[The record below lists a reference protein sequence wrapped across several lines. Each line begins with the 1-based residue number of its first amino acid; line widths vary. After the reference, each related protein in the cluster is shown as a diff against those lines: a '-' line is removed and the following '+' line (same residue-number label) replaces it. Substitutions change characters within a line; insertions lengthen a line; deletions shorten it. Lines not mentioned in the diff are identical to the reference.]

1 MERVGRIR
9 VKEKQFYEACNII
22 LDNQDNN
29 TGIGTLGEKTLHAIF
44 KYYFE
49 PDSTYHEIRYQG
61 FVADILHGQD
71 VIEIQTRGFN
81 KLRRKLD
88 AFLQEGKVQI
98 VYPIPYE
105 KWLEWIDEE
114 TGAISSKRKSP
125 KKGSIYDSFYELY
138 KIKHYL
144 NNPNLK
150 ITLVFVNIEEQRL
163 LNGWSHDKKKG
174 SQRFER
180 IPTKL
185 VDQVDINGVEDY
197 TKFLPETLPEVFST
211 KDYQKATKLTIT
223 RARTGVHILH
233 YLGVVEPVG
242 KKGNAILYK
251 RVQ

>member
-1 MERVGRIR
+1 MEER
-9 VKEKQFYEACNII
+9 QFYEACNII
-22 LDNQDNN
+22 LNKQDNN

-49 PDSTYHEIRYQG
+49 PDSAYHEIRYEG

-81 KLRRKLD
+81 KLRRKLE
-88 AFLQEGKVQI
+88 AFLAAGKVRI

-114 TGAISSKRKSP
+114 TGAVSSKRKSP
-125 KKGSIYDSFYELY
+125 KKGTIYDSFYELY
-138 KIKHYL
+138 KIKPYL
-144 NNPNLK
+144 DHPNLQ

-163 LNGWSHDKKKG
+163 LNGWSKDKKRG
-174 SQRFER
+174 SERFER

-185 VDQVDINGVEDY
+185 VDQFEIKGREDY
-197 TKFLPETLPEVFST
+197 KQFLPEELPGIFST
-211 KDYQKATKLTIT
+211 KDYHKATKLNIH

-233 YLGVVEPVG
+233 YLGVIEPVG

-251 RVQ
+251 RVE

>member
-1 MERVGRIR
+1 MN
-9 VKEKQFYEACNII
+9 EKKFNEACAII
-22 LDNQDNN
+22 LNNQDSN
-29 TGIGTLGEKTLHAIF
+29 TGIGTLGEKTLHAIM

-49 PDSTYHEIRYQG
+49 PDAANHEIRYEG

-88 AFLQEGKVQI
+88 AFLKQGKVRI

-114 TGAISSKRKSP
+114 TGSVSNKRKSP

-138 KIKHYL
+138 KIKMYL
-144 NNPNLK
+144 DNPNLR
-150 ITLVFVNIEEQRL
+150 ISLVFVNIEEQRL
-163 LNGWSHDKKKG
+163 LNGWSIDKKRG
-174 SQRFER
+174 SERYER

-185 VDQVDINGVEDY
+185 VDEVEINCVEDY
-197 TKFLPETLPEVFST
+197 KKFLPETLPEVFST
-211 KDYQKATKLTIT
+211 KDYQKAIKLNIT

-233 YLGVVEPVG
+233 YLGIIEPVG

-251 RVQ
+251 RA